1 MVTRPG
7 VVLRALAPADE
18 AAWAALFARYARFY
32 ATRPRASALRTTWE
46 WLMAA
51 DGPLRGVVAADAD
64 GLLGLAHY
72 RSVPESLQGRRSCFL
87 DDLFVHPRHRQR
99 GIGEALVREV
109 ARQAQQAGLRP
120 LQWAT
125 ARDNL
130 QARRLYDRLATAT
143 DWVIYALDV
152 QRGATH
158 TRRP

>member
-1 MVTRPG
+1 MVMQPAVPAYPG

-32 ATRPRASALRTTWE
+32 ATQPSASALRTTWE
-46 WLMAA
+46 WLMAPG
-51 DGPLRGVVAADAD
+51 GPLTGVVAADAD

-87 DDLFVHPRHRQR
+87 DDLFVDPHHRRR
-99 GIGEALVREV
+99 GVGEALLREV
-109 ARQAQQAGLRP
+109 ARRAQQSGLWP

-130 QARRLYDRLATAT
+130 QARRLYDRLARAT
-143 DWVIYALDV
+143 DWVIYA
-152 QRGATH
+152 QEA
-158 TRRP
+158 PEAP

>member
-1 MVTRPG
+1 
-7 VVLRALAPADE
+7 
-18 AAWAALFARYARFY
+18 
-32 ATRPRASALRTTWE
+32 
-46 WLMAA
+46 MAA
-51 DGPLRGVVAADAD
+51 EGPLRGVVAADAD

-143 DWVIYALDV
+143 DWVIYALDA
-152 QRGATH
+152 QRGAAH